1 MRRRIPRCESGID
14 RREFL
19 GAALTGAAA
28 LSVPMPAGAALPGG
42 SAFSSSTGSQIRSW
56 IVDAIPDAGAWVEL
70 DRAAVAANLAAVRA
84 EAGGRPV
91 MGVIKANGYG
101 HGVVPMARLLAAA
114 GVDQLM
120 VITVDE
126 ALSIRDAGI
135 EVPVL
140 NYGPFDRRA
149 AEDLVRQGIDQAVYT
164 TEAVDAMAAAA
175 RRVGSSARVQLIFDT
190 GLGRVGVGEDRA
202 AALLADIA
210 GIQSDSDLS
219 ITGAATAL
227 TEDADY
233 DRVQLERY
241 IALCDRAV
249 DIRVDL
255 GARHVASSAAVL
267 DFPESHLD
275 MVRPGIMLYG
285 HYPNERSMSER
296 PIELVPVMSLRAKV
310 AYVKTL
316 QAGDS
321 IGYHRAWVAERE
333 TTVATLPIGHSEG
346 YPAGA
351 LAAGGAV
358 QIDGRACPLVG
369 GITSNHLEAAVPE
382 GVNVEVGD
390 TATLIAGGAAEYSE
404 AGQPV
409 GAGLWA
415 PTAQQVGQWDGSGVY
430 GTLMHINPLLPR
442 VIT

>member
-1 MRRRIPRCESGID
+1 M
-14 RREFL
+14 
-19 GAALTGAAA
+19 
-28 LSVPMPAGAALPGG
+28 
-42 SAFSSSTGSQIRSW
+42 
-56 IVDAIPDAGAWVEL
+56 
-70 DRAAVAANLAAVRA
+70 AANLVAVRA
-84 EAGGRPV
+84 KAGGRPV

-101 HGVVPMARLLAAA
+101 HGVVPMAQLLVGA
-114 GVDQLM
+114 GVDELM

-149 AEDLVRQGIDQAVYT
+149 AEDLVRHVIDQAVYT
-164 TEAVDAMAAAA
+164 TEAVEAMAAAA
-175 RRVGSSARVQLIFDT
+175 RRVGREARVQLIFDT

-202 AALLADIA
+202 EVLFADIA
-210 GIQSDSDLS
+210 GLQNDADLT

-227 TEDADY
+227 TEDPEY

-241 IALCDRAV
+241 IRMCDRAFN
-249 DIRVDL
+249 IRVNL
-255 GARHVASSAAVL
+255 GAQHVASSAAVL

-321 IGYHRAWVAERE
+321 VGYHRAWVAERE

-358 QIDGRACPLVG
+358 QINGRACPLVG
-369 GITSNHLEAAVPE
+369 GITSNHLEVAVPQ
-382 GVNVEVGD
+382 GVHVEVGD
-390 TATLIAGGAAEYSE
+390 TATLIAGGAAEY
-404 AGQPV
+404 AGAGRPV
-409 GAGLWA
+409 GTGAGPWA
-415 PTAQQVGQWDGSGVY
+415 PTAQQVGQWDGAGVY

>member
-1 MRRRIPRCESGID
+1 MAMRRRIPRCESGID

-135 EVPVL
+135 DVPVL

-149 AEDLVRQGIDQAVYT
+149 AEDLVRRGVDQAVYT

-175 RRVGSSARVQLIFDT
+175 RRWRGGRGVSA
-190 GLGRVGVGEDRA
+190 
-202 AALLADIA
+202 
-210 GIQSDSDLS
+210 
-219 ITGAATAL
+219 
-227 TEDADY
+227 
-233 DRVQLERY
+233 
-241 IALCDRAV
+241 
-249 DIRVDL
+249 
-255 GARHVASSAAVL
+255 ARRASS
-267 DFPESHLD
+267 
-275 MVRPGIMLYG
+275 
-285 HYPNERSMSER
+285 
-296 PIELVPVMSLRAKV
+296 
-310 AYVKTL
+310 
-316 QAGDS
+316 
-321 IGYHRAWVAERE
+321 
-333 TTVATLPIGHSEG
+333 
-346 YPAGA
+346 
-351 LAAGGAV
+351 
-358 QIDGRACPLVG
+358 
-369 GITSNHLEAAVPE
+369 
-382 GVNVEVGD
+382 
-390 TATLIAGGAAEYSE
+390 
-404 AGQPV
+404 
-409 GAGLWA
+409 
-415 PTAQQVGQWDGSGVY
+415 
-430 GTLMHINPLLPR
+430 
-442 VIT
+442 

>member
-1 MRRRIPRCESGID
+1 MVMRRLIPGCEGGFD

-28 LSVPMPAGAALPGG
+28 LSVPIPGG
-42 SAFSSSTGSQIRSW
+42 SALASSGRAQSRSSA
-56 IVDAIPDAGAWVEL
+56 IDAIPDAGAWVEL

-84 EAGGRPV
+84 RAGGRPV

-149 AEDLVRQGIDQAVYT
+149 AEDLVRHGIDQAVYT
-164 TEAVDAMAAAA
+164 TEAVEAMAAAA
-175 RRVGSSARVQLIFDT
+175 RRVGSAARVQLIFDT

-227 TEDADY
+227 TEDAEY

-241 IALCDRAV
+241 IGLCDRAV

-255 GARHVASSAAVL
+255 GTRHVASSAAVL
-267 DFPESHLD
+267 DFAESHLD

-321 IGYHRAWVAERE
+321 IGYHRAWVAERQ
-333 TTVATLPIGHSEG
+333 TIVATLPIGHFEG

-369 GITSNHLEAAVPE
+369 GITSNHLEVAVPE
-382 GVNVEVGD
+382 GVSVEVGD
-390 TATLIAGGAAEYSE
+390 TATLIAGGAAEYSG

-415 PTAQQVGQWDGSGVY
+415 PTAQQVGQWDGAGVY